1 MNCRG
6 EVGMQ
11 ERNVTSFGVIAVLID
26 FFEPLRWILLLA
38 LVIVFVDLR
47 FGIRAARKRGE
58 TIRTSRAIRRTINKI
73 VDYMCW
79 ILLAGVLGEAFGEP
93 FDIPMLPLIVL
104 LVVFGCEINSCFSN
118 YFESRGQKMQVNI
131 FKLFAKK
138 ADIIE
143 PEETNTNKPTDQ

>member
-1 MNCRG
+1 
-6 EVGMQ
+6 MQ

-38 LVIVFVDLR
+38 LVVVFVDLR

-93 FDIPMLPLIVL
+93 FDIPLLPLIVL

>member
-1 MNCRG
+1 
-6 EVGMQ
+6 MQ
-11 ERNVTSFGVIAVLID
+11 ERNITSFGVLAVLTD

-38 LVIVFVDLR
+38 LLIVFVDLR

-93 FDIPMLPLIVL
+93 FGIPLLPLIVL

-118 YFESRGQKMQVNI
+118 YFESRGQKMRVNI

-138 ADIIE
+138 TDILE
-143 PEETNTNKPTDQ
+143 PEETEPKNQEL

>member
-1 MNCRG
+1 M
-6 EVGMQ
+6 MQ
-11 ERNVTSFGVIAVLID
+11 ERNITSFGVITVLID

-38 LVIVFVDLR
+38 LLVVLVDLR

-73 VDYMCW
+73 VDYICW

-93 FDIPMLPLIVL
+93 FGIPLLPLLVL

-118 YFESRGQKMQVNI
+118 YFESRGQKMKVNI

-138 ADIIE
+138 TDILE
-143 PEETNTNKPTDQ
+143 PEDTDKHTTTNN